1 MQQLDTQENYL
12 ISFDQNAVISASL
25 EALRD
30 SLQSLTDDNIRVYL
44 ETSREMFVTELKSLK
59 NLFFIYH

>member
-30 SLQSLTDDNIRVYL
+30 SLQSLTDDKIRVYL